1 MIAETK
7 APALILA
14 SQSPVRAELL
24 RGAGLAFHTM
34 AAHVDETGLIAG
46 MADADPAEIAV
57 KLAEA
62 KACSIAA
69 AQPESL
75 VIGADQVLV
84 ADGKILQKPASLDQA
99 RQRLELLSG
108 KSHEL
113 VTGVALVAGDTSLW
127 SHVDKAVLTMHELS
141 QQEIEHQ
148 LAEDGDAVLQSVGAY
163 RLEGPGIRMFAS
175 LEGDH
180 FAMLG
185 LPLLPLISALRRLA
199 PSLVPGMTPE

>member
-1 MIAETK
+1 MIAETE
-7 APALILA
+7 APVLVLA

-24 RGAGLAFHTM
+24 RGAGLAFRTM
-34 AAHVDETGLIAG
+34 AAHVDETGLIAN
-46 MADADPAEIAV
+46 MAGVDPGEIAI

-62 KACSIAA
+62 KARAIAA
-69 AQPESL
+69 TKPDAL
-75 VIGADQVLV
+75 VIGADQLLV
-84 ADGKILQKPASLDQA
+84 VGDKILQKPGNREEA

-108 KSHEL
+108 KRHKL
-113 VTGVALVAGDTSLW
+113 VTGVALVSGENCLW

-148 LAEDGDAVLQSVGAY
+148 LAEEGDSILQSVGAY

-185 LPLLPLISALRRLA
+185 LPLLPLISALRRFA
-199 PSLVPGMTPE
+199 PALVTGMTPQ